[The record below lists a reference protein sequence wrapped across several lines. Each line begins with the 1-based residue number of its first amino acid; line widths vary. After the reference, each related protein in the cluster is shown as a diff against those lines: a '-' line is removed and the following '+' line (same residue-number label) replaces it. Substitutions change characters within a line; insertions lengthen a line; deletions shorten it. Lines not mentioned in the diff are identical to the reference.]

1 MEEIFYNILWIDDE
15 HQSLSSTKGRAK
27 RNGIN
32 LFPFKSLNSG
42 INELKGNYP
51 FYDGVL
57 LDAKFFENEYDTK
70 GSEDTYNV
78 HRAKEQLLQL
88 KKKFDVFVLTGQAE
102 AYEDKTFKKAF
113 TKVYKKGSDE
123 EINRLFKDIKEALK
137 DLEITQLKHKHLNAF
152 LLCDNNY
159 LGRKEFER
167 VLQLIKD
174 VEKPENITNQQDAL
188 SPLRKILEAI
198 FKKLNS
204 IGLIP
209 DEIQNGRGSING
221 ASLFLAGYNKGYI
234 YNEELIHPVIAE
246 SIRHLIS
253 LTQDASHNEGNKL
266 RADTYLTNTSN
277 TYLYRSLC
285 YSLLEVLDNLKP
297 FIDENLDKS
306 KNQSKWQLIQA
317 SSIESGQ
324 YITGKITR
332 VADNGY
338 GTFQPNNGDSTLSI
352 LPKKIEEYSLVKG
365 NTLEITT
372 KPSACGTKT
381 FIDEIKKVDL

>member
-1 MEEIFYNILWIDDE
+1 MENIFYNILWIDDE
-15 HQSLSSTKGRAK
+15 HQTLGGTKGRAK
-27 RNGIN
+27 RHGIN
-32 LFPFKSLNSG
+32 LFPFKSLNGGMS
-42 INELKGNYP
+42 ELERNYT

-57 LDAKFFENEYDTK
+57 LDAKYFENEDDAK
-70 GSEDTYNV
+70 GSEDTYNI
-78 HRAKEQLLQL
+78 HRTKERLLQL
-88 KKKFDVFVLTGQAE
+88 KKKFEVFVLTGQAE

-123 EINRLFKDIKEALK
+123 EINRLFKDIKKAVE
-137 DLEITQLKHKHLNAF
+137 DQEITQLKHKHLNAF
-152 LLCDNNY
+152 LLCDDNY

-167 VLQLIKD
+167 ILQLIKD

-188 SPLRKILEAI
+188 SPMRKILEAI
-198 FKKLNS
+198 FKKLNT

-221 ASLFLAGYNKGYI
+221 ASLFLAGYNKGYT

-306 KNQSKWQLIQA
+306 KNQSKWQLVQA
-317 SSIESGQ
+317 TAIESGHW
-324 YITGKITR
+324 ITGKITK

-338 GTFQPNNGDSTLSI
+338 GTFQPTNGDSTLSI
-352 LPKKIEEYSLVKG
+352 LPNKIEEYLLNEG
-365 NTLEITT
+365 DALEITT